1 MKANNLLQQ
10 PAAVKT
16 PFNYDTSSKTIAEL
30 VSLKGK
36 TAVITGSAKGVGYAV
51 AERLAE
57 AGASIVIADINLVN
71 ADLAA
76 QKIAKKYS
84 ADTSFFLLDPSGK
97 NSIASLISQVME
109 TCGHIDIWVN
119 NAGIF
124 PYVQALELT
133 DDDMDHI
140 MDKNL
145 KGIFIG
151 CREAAKQMI
160 EAGRGGVIINLVSGI
175 AFKNQH
181 AVSEHLAAKYGIIS
195 LTKAFA
201 AELGGR
207 GIRVLAVAPST
218 LEGHALNGN
227 SLQTPANDNIM
238 NALPLGRTAIP
249 DDIARVVL
257 FCASDLS
264 MFMTGT
270 VLTVDGGEINF

>member
-1 MKANNLLQQ
+1 MKTQF
-10 PAAVKT
+10 K
-16 PFNYDTSSKTIAEL
+16 YDTSNKSITEL
-30 VSLKGK
+30 ISLKNK
-36 TAVITGSAKGVGYAV
+36 TAVITGSAKGTGYAI

-57 AGASIVIADINLVN
+57 AGANIVIADINLVN
-71 ADLAA
+71 ADIAA

-84 ADTSFFLLDPSGK
+84 ADTRFFSLDPADRS
-97 NSIASLISQVME
+97 SVSSLINQAAE
-109 TCGHIDIWVN
+109 TYGQIDIWVN
-119 NAGIF
+119 NAGVF
-124 PYVQALELT
+124 PYIPALEIT
-133 DDDMDHI
+133 DEDLDNV

-151 CREAAKQMI
+151 CHEVAKQMV

-175 AFKNQH
+175 TLKNH
-181 AVSEHLAAKYGIIS
+181 YSINEHLAAKHGIIS

-201 AELGGR
+201 GELGSK
-207 GIRVLAVAPST
+207 GIRVMAVAPST
-218 LEGHALNGN
+218 METFELNGTG
-227 SLQTPANDNIM
+227 SLHRENGVGQQMVSP
-238 NALPLGRTAIP
+238 LPLGRTAIP